1 MIHTYIHTLCSF
13 TELHL
18 PWTGGCWAGTEAGKA
33 AERKTHAV
41 IHSFIRRQKMRLA
54 SLSLSAGVPAA
65 LSTSSAM
72 RRPLGPLPP

>member
-18 PWTGGCWAGTEAGKA
+18 PWTGGCRAGTEAGNA

-41 IHSFIRRQKMRLA
+41 IHSLSEDAPCI
-54 SLSLSAGVPAA
+54 SLQEYLPAA